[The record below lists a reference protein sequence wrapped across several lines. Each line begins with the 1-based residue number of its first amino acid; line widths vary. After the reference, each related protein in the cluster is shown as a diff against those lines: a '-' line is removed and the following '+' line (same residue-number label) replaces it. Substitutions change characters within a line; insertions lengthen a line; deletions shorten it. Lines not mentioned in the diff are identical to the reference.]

1 MRRKICLNEV
11 TNMFEIKPREIAVGI
26 GIAFISLALMFTFG
40 ESIVGSIN
48 EKSYETLKA
57 THIDSA
63 ESFQYGIETGFG
75 DVLAYSELVSNDPIT
90 NPEIGEKCMYI
101 EKVTEQKVMHV
112 SKNSKGIRSVH
123 YTWEVIDRDVQTSST
138 VSFLGS
144 TFDYSKVTVPT
155 QEQTPRHYFG
165 NYRYYYNY
173 IPDTLVGSL
182 HTFLTTEGV
191 SEGSYFY
198 AHKDPNEVVNYLEGS
213 INLSYR
219 LLYIVWVVLTAIII
233 IGFFYFD
240 NRWLDGK

>member
-1 MRRKICLNEV
+1 
-11 TNMFEIKPREIAVGI
+11 MFEIKPREIAVGI
-26 GIAFISLALMFTFG
+26 GIAFVSLALMFTLG
-40 ESIVGSIN
+40 ESIVGSFN
-48 EKSYETLKA
+48 EQSYETLKA
-57 THIDSA
+57 THIDSV
-63 ESFQYGIETGFG
+63 ESFQYSIETSFG
-75 DVLAYSELVSNDPIT
+75 DVLAYGELVANDPIT

-101 EKVTEQKVMHV
+101 EKVTEQKVKHV
-112 SKNSKGIRSVH
+112 SKDSKGKTSVH
-123 YTWEVIDRDVQTSST
+123 YTWEVVDIDVQTAGT

-144 TFDYSKVTVPT
+144 TFDCSNVTVPT

-173 IPDTLVGSL
+173 TPDTLVGSL

-213 INLSYR
+213 INLSYK
-219 LLYIVWVVLTAIII
+219 LLYIVWIVLTAIII

-240 NRWLDGK
+240 NKWLDGK